1 MVKVAVVGATGAV
14 GREMLKTLSE
24 RNFPAK
30 QVVALASE
38 QSSGKQVS
46 FGEEKLLTIQPLTH
60 YDFHG
65 TDIALFSAGSQ
76 RSKEFAPKAA
86 AAGCYVVDNSS
97 YFRMHQDVTLIVPEV
112 NGNNLQSTQSK
123 IIANPNCVAIPLV
136 MVLKALESL
145 ASIERAVVSTYQS
158 VSGKGRKAMDEL
170 FRQTKAVMVGD
181 AIAKEEFPKQI
192 AFNLFPHIDTFRED
206 GITFEEWKVMEE
218 TQKMLGKPINLSVT
232 CVRVPVFIGH
242 SLSVNVVFKDEVSVK
257 NAHSALKK
265 MPGISVVDNP
275 KEDLYATPIDCAG
288 DDDVLVSRVRVDPSV
303 PHGLNLWIVSDN
315 LRKGAALNAVQI
327 AEKLLSLVF

>member
-206 GITFEEWKVMEE
+206 GITFEEI
-218 TQKMLGKPINLSVT
+218 GAILS
-232 CVRVPVFIGH
+232 RRYGVPVRFE
-242 SLSVNVVFKDEVSVK
+242 NE
-257 NAHSALKK
+257 ALKK
-265 MPGISVVDNP
+265 CKIRASFSGTEPLDHVASVLSAIRNGSFEQITDG
-275 KEDLYATPIDCAG
+275 T
-288 DDDVLVSRVRVDPSV
+288 
-303 PHGLNLWIVSDN
+303 IVFTGEGCN
-315 LRKGAALNAVQI
+315 
-327 AEKLLSLVF
+327 